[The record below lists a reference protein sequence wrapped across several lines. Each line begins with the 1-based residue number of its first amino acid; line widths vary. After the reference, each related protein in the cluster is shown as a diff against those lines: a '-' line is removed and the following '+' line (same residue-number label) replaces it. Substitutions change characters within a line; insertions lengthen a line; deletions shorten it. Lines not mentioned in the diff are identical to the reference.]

1 MFNLFS
7 PLEQFNVITLGSLY
21 IFCPYNR
28 LKLTIICFI
37 LFCFLLLFIIFILFL
52 FKNNNTIKV
61 VSKTLFFNFELL
73 FDFIYKLTYD
83 ILSEKNIKYFPITF
97 SIFILIFYT
106 NLLGLIPYSFTLTSH
121 LIITIF
127 LSLTIFL
134 SMMFIGF
141 KKFKFKFFSFFLPGG
156 TSFLLSFL
164 IVPIE
169 LISFFFRPISLA
181 VRLFANMMAGHTL
194 LKVIISFAWQLV
206 LIGNILY
213 LFPASL
219 LVILLFL
226 EFSVACIQA
235 YVFTILTILYLND
248 ALNLH

>member
-61 VSKTLFFNFELL
+61 VSKTLFFNFE
-73 FDFIYKLTYD
+73 